1 MTLQTNNVVV
11 TRTMKVDKLMRNFH
25 LIKVISNYE
34 LLFLQHHCNVSKQDF
49 SNPMKDQNTQRKNV
63 TMLYKFS
70 TDPQPPGLEGS
81 PRHAKLG
88 NNQRRFVCS
97 ICLAI
102 QQQQR
107 PQARQHPGMMILL
120 F

>member
-1 MTLQTNNVVV
+1 LKFEISSNLVGGRLKESQKFERVCQTKNFQPNERPKYTKEKCDSALQIF
-11 TRTMKVDKLMRNFH
+11 D
-25 LIKVISNYE
+25 SP
-34 LLFLQHHCNVSKQDF
+34 S
-49 SNPMKDQNTQRKNV
+49 
-63 TMLYKFS
+63 
-70 TDPQPPGLEGS
+70 GLGGS
-81 PRHAKLG
+81 PIHAKLVH
-88 NNQRRFVCS
+88 NQRRFVCL